1 MKETEARTC
10 MRCGC
15 SLPRGDLSYVIQ
27 IKVFAGFDEW
37 LLEPGE
43 GVDQQLEELMKQVEQ
58 SDPENLEKEVYEE
71 ITMILCKSC
80 RDRFVHE
87 IQHPWEGPFPIPMDP
102 SRIIH

>member
-15 SLPRGDLSYVIQ
+15 NLPRGDLSYVIQ

-37 LLEPGE
+37 LLEPKG

-58 SDPENLEKEVYEE
+58 SDPETLEKEVYEE
-71 ITMILCKSC
+71 ITLILCKSC

-102 SRIIH
+102 RRIIH